1 MTMMM
6 MVMMMMMMR
15 DAVWGQTCVSPV
27 NHVFDVCTLA
37 PNREYDCDGSIC
49 EAASMPAVATL
60 AAATGSLVA
69 DVDSWSSNDASQTM
83 SDLCSLCRI
92 DCNPPTR
99 TLLCV

>member
-37 PNREYDCDGSIC
+37 PNREYD
-49 EAASMPAVATL
+49 L
-60 AAATGSLVA
+60 
-69 DVDSWSSNDASQTM
+69 
-83 SDLCSLCRI
+83 
-92 DCNPPTR
+92 
-99 TLLCV
+99 